1 MKSCTKEFG
10 PLDKLWTCAK
20 EWVEQSHAW
29 HELPLPQVDAEAAA
43 SKAGEFGSQLA
54 RVSKVLE
61 KKGESRENAAR
72 CCKLLLQETK
82 SFEDDEAPLMLLV
95 CEPGM
100 KPRHWEEIKSTT
112 KLEFSVTSGMNMMQL
127 MDIGLNHYVHLIE
140 DTCVAASKEAA
151 LEKALSKMELNW
163 ADAEFGTK
171 EWRTGRILAGIDE
184 IQQELDDQIV
194 KTQVRS
200 PRFEV

>member
-1 MKSCTKEFG
+1 MKNELELDLVEALASTRCRTASTPSMRSPERPRGRVATASFPHRLKSCTKEFG

-95 CEPGM
+95 
-100 KPRHWEEIKSTT
+100 R
-112 KLEFSVTSGMNMMQL
+112 L
-127 MDIGLNHYVHLIE
+127 
-140 DTCVAASKEAA
+140 AASRRVHETR
-151 LEKALSKMELNW
+151 
-163 ADAEFGTK
+163 GH
-171 EWRTGRILAGIDE
+171 RTI
-184 IQQELDDQIV
+184 
-194 KTQVRS
+194 
-200 PRFEV
+200 

>member
-1 MKSCTKEFG
+1 VRARAIFTGRGDGVGLIRHRRASSPGEEVFEAVRTDLTEMLRAGTKEFG

-95 CEPGM
+95 RSSASHCASCDSCPSHFHESGFFV
-100 KPRHWEEIKSTT
+100 
-112 KLEFSVTSGMNMMQL
+112 EF
-127 MDIGLNHYVHLIE
+127 
-140 DTCVAASKEAA
+140 EA
-151 LEKALSKMELNW
+151 
-163 ADAEFGTK
+163 
-171 EWRTGRILAGIDE
+171 
-184 IQQELDDQIV
+184 V
-194 KTQVRS
+194 
-200 PRFEV
+200 

>member
-1 MKSCTKEFG
+1 
-10 PLDKLWTCAK
+10 
-20 EWVEQSHAW
+20 
-29 HELPLPQVDAEAAA
+29 
-43 SKAGEFGSQLA
+43 
-54 RVSKVLE
+54 
-61 KKGESRENAAR
+61 
-72 CCKLLLQETK
+72 
-82 SFEDDEAPLMLLV
+82 MLLV

-200 PRFEV
+200 PRFEG

>member
-1 MKSCTKEFG
+1 M
-10 PLDKLWTCAK
+10 WTCAK

-100 KPRHWEEIKSTT
+100 KQRHWDEIKATT
-112 KLEFSVTSGMNMMQL
+112 KLEFSVTAGMNMMQL

-140 DTCVAASKEAA
+140 GTDSAQKMNLNLTWSRRWRLHETATPSTWPSERLRAS
-151 LEKALSKMELNW
+151 
-163 ADAEFGTK
+163 
-171 EWRTGRILAGIDE
+171 
-184 IQQELDDQIV
+184 
-194 KTQVRS
+194 
-200 PRFEV
+200 

>member
-1 MKSCTKEFG
+1 MPRRAGTKEFG
-10 PLDKLWTCAK
+10 PLDKLWTFAK

-54 RVSKVLE
+54 RVAKVLE

-100 KPRHWEEIKSTT
+100 KQRHWDEIKATT
-112 KLEFSVTSGMNMMQL
+112 KLEFSVTAGMNMMQL
-127 MDIGLNHYVHLIE
+127 MDIGLNHYVL
-140 DTCVAASKEAA
+140 
-151 LEKALSKMELNW
+151 
-163 ADAEFGTK
+163 
-171 EWRTGRILAGIDE
+171 
-184 IQQELDDQIV
+184 
-194 KTQVRS
+194 TQRQF
-200 PRFEV
+200 P

>member
-1 MKSCTKEFG
+1 MKNELELDLVEALASTRCRTASTSSMRSPERLRGLRASCGSFVIVSFPRRLKSCTKEFG

-100 KPRHWEEIKSTT
+100 KQRHWDEIKATT
-112 KLEFSVTSGMNMMQL
+112 KLEFAVTPSMNMMQL
-127 MDIGLNHYVHLIE
+127 MDIGLNHYVL
-140 DTCVAASKEAA
+140 TRRQ
-151 LEKALSKMELNW
+151 
-163 ADAEFGTK
+163 F
-171 EWRTGRILAGIDE
+171 
-184 IQQELDDQIV
+184 
-194 KTQVRS
+194 
-200 PRFEV
+200 P

>member
-1 MKSCTKEFG
+1 M
-10 PLDKLWTCAK
+10 WTCAK

-29 HELPLPQVDAEAAA
+29 HELPLPSVDAEAAA

-140 DTCVAASKEAA
+140 G
-151 LEKALSKMELNW
+151 
-163 ADAEFGTK
+163 ADSA
-171 EWRTGRILAGIDE
+171 
-184 IQQELDDQIV
+184 
-194 KTQVRS
+194 
-200 PRFEV
+200 